1 MQLRRVAV
9 GDCALESVEDPGFL
23 LRAQGSGVPRG
34 VNLVQLHGLRRNPV
48 RNRKNLGDSDGCL
61 SIIGI
66 EVAVVGV
73 ASVIVDVVVTRLY
86 RAEQVAR
93 YVVVERS

>member
-1 MQLRRVAV
+1 M
-9 GDCALESVEDPGFL
+9 
-23 LRAQGSGVPRG
+23 
-34 VNLVQLHGLRRNPV
+34 
-48 RNRKNLGDSDGCL
+48 RNRKNLGDGDCCL

-66 EVAVVGV
+66 EITAIRV

-86 RAEQVAR
+86 CAEQVAR

>member
-1 MQLRRVAV
+1 M
-9 GDCALESVEDPGFL
+9 
-23 LRAQGSGVPRG
+23 
-34 VNLVQLHGLRRNPV
+34 